1 MDFTEKMKDDILV
14 QARQYIEAETNN
26 VFRDEVEAAIEME
39 DWDGLYDRFYTSLA
53 FGTAGMRGVIGG
65 GTNRINTFMVRK
77 VTQGLAEYL
86 LQSSKQPSTVI
97 AYDSRLFSKEFAHS
111 AALVLAANGVQV
123 YLYDT
128 LHPVPM
134 LSFAVRYLKA
144 QSGIVIT
151 ASHNPSKYNGY
162 KVYWSDG
169 GQVTPPHDIGIA
181 KLANEVTPDRIKD
194 MTEGEARNSGK
205 LKDVPEDVDAAYYQ
219 MILSSLRR
227 PELIKASDIQV
238 AYTPLHGTGNIPVR
252 HMLSELGIK
261 CSVVKEQELPDGN
274 FPTVKLPNP
283 ESAEA
288 MSRVIEL
295 GKSVKADIVL
305 GTDPDADRL
314 GIAIPKDS
322 SKSDYLLLTGNQIA
336 TLLVDYLLTTAKEL
350 KNKEGI
356 PFVAKS
362 LVTTDIVRRI
372 AEKNGGEC
380 KDVLTGF
387 KYIAEE
393 IERIESGK
401 NPGRYFLFGCEES
414 YGFLTVPSVHD
425 KDAVSSSVAAVEM
438 MCYYASIGKTLQERL
453 DEIYSEYGYS
463 TEVVFSNEYDGA
475 EGKEKMKGIMASLR
489 GLKPG
494 DKLAGRTIETAED
507 LLGENTGFPK
517 ADVVI
522 FRFKSG
528 EKLVVRPSGTE
539 PKIKYYLFLTEGK
552 DGRRALEEKVGR
564 IKDEFV
570 KALA

>member
-1 MDFTEKMKDDILV
+1 MDFTEKMKDDILS
-14 QARQYIEAETNN
+14 QARAYIEAETNA

-65 GTNRINTFMVRK
+65 GTNRINTYMVRK
-77 VTQGLAEYL
+77 VTQGLSEYL
-86 LQSSKQPSTVI
+86 LSSCTSPSVVI
-97 AYDSRLFSKEFAHS
+97 AYDSRMFSGEFALS
-111 AALVLAANGVQV
+111 ASCVLAANGVRV

-144 QSGIVIT
+144 SAGIVIT

-181 KLANEVTPDRIKD
+181 ERANAVTPEGISD
-194 MTEGEARNSGK
+194 MSESEARRSGK
-205 LKDVPEDVDAAYYQ
+205 LSPVPEDVDNAYYA
-219 MILSSLRR
+219 MVLSSLRR
-227 PELIKASDIQV
+227 PELVKGSDITV
-238 AYTPLHGTGNIPVR
+238 AYTPLHGSGNVPVR
-252 HMLSELGIK
+252 HMLSTLGIK
-261 CSVVKEQELPDGN
+261 CSVVREQEAPDGS

-288 MSRVIEL
+288 MQRVIALAKEI
-295 GKSVKADIVL
+295 KADIVL

-314 GIAIPKDS
+314 GLAIPTDS
-322 SKSDYLLLTGNQIA
+322 SKKDYLLLTGNQIA
-336 TLLVDYLLTTAKEL
+336 TLLVDYLLSTAKEL
-350 KNKEGI
+350 KVKEGI

-372 AEKNGGEC
+372 AERNGGEC

-393 IERIESGK
+393 IERIESGR

-438 MCYYASIGKTLQERL
+438 MCYYASIGKTLQQRL
-453 DEIYSEYGYS
+453 DEIYAEYGYS
-463 TEVVFSNEYDGA
+463 TEVVFSNEFDGA
-475 EGKEKMKGIMASLR
+475 EGKEKMKAIMASLR
-489 GLKPG
+489 SLKSG
-494 DKLAGRTIETAED
+494 DSLAGRRIAATED

-517 ADVVI
+517 SDVVI
-522 FRFKSG
+522 FRFESG

-552 DGRRALEEKVGR
+552 DGRKALEEGR
-564 IKDEFV
+564 DKIKAEFV
-570 KALA
+570 KALS